1 MPSGSSS
8 IRLSLKIKTAMES
21 PDKKRNN
28 MSDRFFD
35 FEPGMLR
42 YHDGEGIIVD
52 APKVVMDEEP
62 RKGFFGPLLDRL
74 FGVRKYPAIVLTK
87 EQREELAKALDDL
100 RPHVR
105 ACAVTSEEVMEAAL
119 RMAEIGRKVN
129 ESDMAAIELPN
140 K

>member
-8 IRLSLKIKTAMES
+8 IRLNLKIETAIPS

-52 APKVVMDEEP
+52 APTVVMDEEP

-87 EQREELAKALDDL
+87 EQREKLMKSLDDL

-105 ACAVTSEEVMEAAL
+105 ACAVTSEEAMEAAL
-119 RMAEIGRKVN
+119 RMAAIGRKVN
-129 ESDMAAIELPN
+129 ESDMSAIELPN

>member
-8 IRLSLKIKTAMES
+8 IRLNLKIETAMES
-21 PDKKRNN
+21 PNKKRNN

-52 APKVVMDEEP
+52 APMVVMDEEP
-62 RKGFFGPLLDRL
+62 RKGFFGPVLDKL
-74 FGVRKYPAIVLTK
+74 FGRKKYPAIVLTE
-87 EQREELAKALDDL
+87 EQREELMKVLDDI

-105 ACAVTSEEVMEAAL
+105 ACAVSSEEVMETAFRVAI
-119 RMAEIGRKVN
+119 IGREINK
-129 ESDMAAIELPN
+129 EDIAATE
-140 K
+140 

>member
-8 IRLSLKIKTAMES
+8 IRLNLKIETAMES

-52 APKVVMDEEP
+52 APTVVMDEEP

-74 FGVRKYPAIVLTK
+74 FGRKKYPAIVLTK
-87 EQREELAKALDDL
+87 KQREELTAMLDAAT
-100 RPHVR
+100 PHVR
-105 ACAVTSEEVMEAAL
+105 ACAVSSEEVMEAAL
-119 RMAEIGRKVN
+119 RLAMIGREVN
-129 ESDMAAIELPN
+129 KEDIAATE
-140 K
+140 

>member
-1 MPSGSSS
+1 
-8 IRLSLKIKTAMES
+8 MES
-21 PDKKRNN
+21 PDKKQNN

-52 APKVVMDEEP
+52 APTVVMDEEP

-74 FGVRKYPAIVLTK
+74 FGRKKYPAIVLTK
-87 EQREELAKALDDL
+87 EQREELMKVLDYI

-105 ACAVTSEEVMEAAL
+105 ACAVSSEEVMEAAL
-119 RMAEIGRKVN
+119 RMAAIGRKVN
-129 ESDMAAIELPN
+129 ESDMSAIELPN